1 MNAKRAIKKLEEMI
15 VTDLERDVIIHCY
28 FNNNIIRT
36 HITAK
41 NIIPDNNYEKV
52 SIECKN
58 LSMEFNLTNNNSV
71 SIYKDDDV
79 GSDIF
84 DINSR
89 IILEFLN

>member
-28 FNNNIIRT
+28 FNNNMIRT

-41 NIIPDNNYEKV
+41 DIIPDNNYEKV
-52 SIECKN
+52 SIECKD
-58 LSMEFNLTNNNSV
+58 LSMEFNLTNNNSI
-71 SIYKDDDV
+71 SIYKDNDV
-79 GSDIF
+79 SSDIF

>member
-1 MNAKRAIKKLEEMI
+1 MNTKKAIKKLEEMI

-28 FNNNIIRT
+28 FNNDIIRT

-41 NIIPDNNYEKV
+41 DIIPDNNREKV
-52 SIECKN
+52 SIEYKD
-58 LSMEFNLTNNNSV
+58 LSMEFNLANNNNI

-84 DINSR
+84 DINSK